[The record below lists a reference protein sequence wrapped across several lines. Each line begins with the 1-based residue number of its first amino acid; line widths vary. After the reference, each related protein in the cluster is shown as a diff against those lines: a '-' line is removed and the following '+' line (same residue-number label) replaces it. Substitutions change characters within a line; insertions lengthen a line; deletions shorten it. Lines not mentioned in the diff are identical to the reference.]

1 MGHRAMIVTSHE
13 QYPEEFFEQYDSDQQ
28 AKGQKKKNKRKE
40 ARSSQNH
47 SLKLRDIN
55 PRTTA
60 QSEAFDCYRD
70 DNNII
75 LHGCAGTGKTF
86 LSLYLALD
94 EIFNDNID
102 NKQKITVFRSIV
114 PTRDIGFL
122 PGTEKEK
129 AKVYEAPYTA
139 IVNDLFGRGDAY
151 SILKGKQILDFETTS
166 FIRGMTFDDTIMIVD
181 ECQNLTF
188 HELDSII
195 TRVGV
200 NSKILFCGDFN
211 QSDFA
216 GKRENSGIV
225 QFMDILDHMKN
236 FDHVEFKKG
245 DIVRSGLVKDY
256 ICTKIDRGYE

>member
-1 MGHRAMIVTSHE
+1 MSRRAMVVNPHE
-13 QYPEEFFEQYDSDQQ
+13 QYSNDFYESLDSVNNNN
-28 AKGQKKKNKRKE
+28 KGKKKRKE
-40 ARSSQNH
+40 QRQSQNQPLR
-47 SLKLRDIN
+47 LKEIT
-55 PRTTA
+55 PRTES
-60 QSEAFDCYRD
+60 QHKAFRYYEEEH
-70 DNNII
+70 NLI

-86 LSLYLALD
+86 LSLYLGLN
-94 EIFNDNID
+94 ELFNDNID
-102 NKQKITVFRSIV
+102 NKHNITIFRSIV

-129 AKVYEAPYTA
+129 AKVYEAPYSA

-151 SILKGKQILDFETTS
+151 QILKTKQLIDFETTS
-166 FIRGMTFDDTIMIVD
+166 FVRGMTFDDTIMIVD

-200 NSKILFCGDFN
+200 NSKVIFCGDFN
-211 QSDFA
+211 QSDFS

-225 QFMDILDHMKN
+225 DFMKILDKMKS

-256 ICTKIDRGYE
+256 ICTKIDQGFE